1 MGLVK
6 HSQEYPSN
14 SGSLSFVGTARRKL
28 QSITLA
34 PCSFSFSA
42 RRAENPS
49 VPATDRQRSVRA
61 TLETLAEAADIGL
74 VYLGEIERGIKM
86 PSLKTFIKL
95 VNALDVSADELIG
108 LETKSGRDYYAQKLS
123 EQMQSLTQE
132 ETAAVLSI
140 LETTIQQ
147 VKKLRTE
154 TT

>member
-1 MGLVK
+1 MNKLELGQKIRAL
-6 HSQEYPSN
+6 
-14 SGSLSFVGTARRKL
+14 RKERK
-28 QSITLA
+28 Q
-34 PCSFSFSA
+34 
-42 RRAENPS
+42 
-49 VPATDRQRSVRA
+49 

-108 LETKSGRDYYAQKLS
+108 LETKSGRDYYVQKLS

>member
-1 MGLVK
+1 MNKLELGQKIRAL
-6 HSQEYPSN
+6 
-14 SGSLSFVGTARRKL
+14 RKERK
-28 QSITLA
+28 Q
-34 PCSFSFSA
+34 
-42 RRAENPS
+42 
-49 VPATDRQRSVRA
+49 

-95 VNALDVSADELIG
+95 VN
-108 LETKSGRDYYAQKLS
+108 YYAQKLS

-147 VKKLRTE
+147 VKKLRNE

>member
-1 MGLVK
+1 MNKLELGQKIRAL
-6 HSQEYPSN
+6 
-14 SGSLSFVGTARRKL
+14 RKERK
-28 QSITLA
+28 Q
-34 PCSFSFSA
+34 
-42 RRAENPS
+42 
-49 VPATDRQRSVRA
+49 

-108 LETKSGRDYYAQKLS
+108 LETKSGRDYAQKLS

-132 ETAAVLSI
+132 ETAAVLAI

>member
-1 MGLVK
+1 MNKLELGQKIRAL
-6 HSQEYPSN
+6 
-14 SGSLSFVGTARRKL
+14 RKERK
-28 QSITLA
+28 Q
-34 PCSFSFSA
+34 
-42 RRAENPS
+42 
-49 VPATDRQRSVRA
+49 

-74 VYLGEIERGIKM
+74 VYLGEIKM

-108 LETKSGRDYYAQKLS
+108 LETRSGRDYYAQKLS

-132 ETAAVLSI
+132 ETAAVLAI

>member
-1 MGLVK
+1 MNK
-6 HSQEYPSN
+6 QEL
-14 SGSLSFVGTARRKL
+14 GQKIRALRKERK
-28 QSITLA
+28 QT
-34 PCSFSFSA
+34 
-42 RRAENPS
+42 
-49 VPATDRQRSVRA
+49 
-61 TLETLAEAADIGL
+61 L

-108 LETKSGRDYYAQKLS
+108 LETRSGRDYYAQKLS

-147 VKKLRTE
+147 VKKLRNE
-154 TT
+154 TI